1 VAALVAAKPG
11 ADGRHKG
18 GHYFEVRL
26 RSVVRGGRSV
36 RRNRL
41 RELLDSGQPS
51 IGTRLHSSWPTII
64 ELVGLSGSFD
74 YVEILAEYAPYD
86 LFSLENQGRAIEL
99 FDGLTGMVKVPQES
113 RSHVAVRAVN
123 SGIQNVLFADVRCA
137 ADAEECVR
145 AVRAES
151 PATGG
156 RRGVGQGRD
165 VRMVLEVGTPAYV
178 ESTAQTVVALM
189 IEKKEAIENLESI
202 LAVPG
207 VDMVQF
213 GPADYAMSLGLAGER
228 QQRAGREAH
237 DHLIATA
244 QRMGIHPRAEIGAP
258 DAAREYIERGVRHFC
273 MGTDVRIL
281 HTWYQEQGRALRDH
295 LA

>member
-1 VAALVAAKPG
+1 MRK
-11 ADGRHKG
+11 
-18 GHYFEVRL
+18 
-26 RSVVRGGRSV
+26 
-36 RRNRL
+36 NRL
-41 RELLDSGQPS
+41 RELLNSGEPS
-51 IGTRLHSSWPTII
+51 IGTRLHSSWPTVI
-64 ELVGLSGSFD
+64 ELVGLSGSID

-99 FDGLTGMVKVPQES
+99 FDHLTGMVKVPQES
-113 RSHVAVRAVN
+113 RSHVAVRALN
-123 SGIQNVLFADVRCA
+123 SGIQNVLFADVRCS

-151 PATGG
+151 PSTGG

-178 ESTAQTVVALM
+178 ESTAQSVIALM

-202 LAVPG
+202 LSVPG
-207 VDMVQF
+207 IDMVQF
-213 GPADYAMSLGLAGER
+213 GPADYAMSLGLTGER
-228 QQRAGREAH
+228 QHPAVREAQLH
-237 DHLIATA
+237 MIETA
-244 QRMGIHPRAEIGAP
+244 LRMGVHPRAEIATP
-258 DAAREYIERGVRHFC
+258 EAAAEHIERGVRHFC

-281 HTWYQEQGRALRDH
+281 HTWYQEQGRALRVH

>member
-1 VAALVAAKPG
+1 MRKN
-11 ADGRHKG
+11 
-18 GHYFEVRL
+18 
-26 RSVVRGGRSV
+26 S
-36 RRNRL
+36 L
-41 RELLDSGQPS
+41 RELLDSGAPS

-64 ELVGLSGSFD
+64 ELVGLSGGID

-86 LFSLENQGRAIEL
+86 PFSLENQGRAIEL
-99 FDGLTGMVKVPQES
+99 FDHLTGMVKVPQES
-113 RSHVAVRAVN
+113 RSHVAVRALN
-123 SGIQNVLFADVRCA
+123 AGIQNVLFADVRCP

-151 PATGG
+151 PSTGG

-165 VRMVLEVGTPAYV
+165 VRMVMEVGTPAYV
-178 ESTAQTVVALM
+178 QSTAQSVVALM

-213 GPADYAMSLGLAGER
+213 GPADYAMSLGVTGER
-228 QQRAGREAH
+228 NHPAVREAH
-237 DHLIATA
+237 LHMIDTA
-244 QRMGIHPRAEIGAP
+244 IRMGVHPRAEIAAP
-258 DAAREYIERGVRHFC
+258 DAAAEHIERGVRHFC

-281 HTWYQEQGRALRDH
+281 HTWYLTQGARLRSR
-295 LA
+295 LGGEPTSS